1 MERLQIQIVLSFI
14 FHISVSWFIHRVGN
28 ERSRASP
35 RLKDALLNFVKF
47 KSLLSCHPEVLSL
60 SLESKCAIAKTML
73 TFIFCLMK
81 CRVDTNYH
89 YKYLCTNLTEVKSL
103 DHSCNKYTQQNFFLS
118 YPNEERIWRS

>member
-1 MERLQIQIVLSFI
+1 MQRLLHHRDEWKSRERDIVERLQIQIVLSFI

-60 SLESKCAIAKTML
+60 SREQI
-73 TFIFCLMK
+73 
-81 CRVDTNYH
+81 N
-89 YKYLCTNLTEVKSL
+89 E
-103 DHSCNKYTQQNFFLS
+103 LS
-118 YPNEERIWRS
+118 

>member
-47 KSLLSCHPEVLSL
+47 KSLLSCHPEVLPL
-60 SLESKCAIAKTML
+60 SRESK
-73 TFIFCLMK
+73 LMS
-81 CRVDTNYH
+81 YH
-89 YKYLCTNLTEVKSL
+89 SVNTAYFYLL
-103 DHSCNKYTQQNFFLS
+103 
-118 YPNEERIWRS
+118 PNEM